1 MTTTFLFGRDRVMI
15 KYRIKKNR
23 GVGSR
28 FSVQRNRDGR
38 WVTVAGN
45 MSYPEAK
52 RYVANWIESDDR
64 NKRIAAR
71 EREIIARREKLTV
84 LAPRITAVKE
94 RLWCLREL
102 RGAPCFARDI
112 REIEAEMAELQEEMR
127 AIDIEAG
134 MRINWHERPRWW
146 E

>member
-1 MTTTFLFGRDRVMI
+1 MI

-28 FSVQRNRDGR
+28 FAVQVYRDGM
-38 WVTVAGN
+38 WGTAAGCVP
-45 MSYPEAK
+45 YPEAK
-52 RYVANWIESDDR
+52 SMI
-64 NKRIAAR
+64 AR
-71 EREIIARREKLTV
+71 ELAIIARREKLTV